1 MLLLSCDIWP
11 HLLLLAALLHIMV
24 TIAGALTQQVLVA
37 QPCVVH
43 ELCEHRFHWPSLLH
57 IRVMIS
63 PIARWDAYDR
73 GWDAYD
79 RGREIVAGPT
89 I

>member
-11 HLLLLAALLHIMV
+11 HLLMLAALLHIMV

-43 ELCEHRFHWPSLLH
+43 ELCEHRFHWPSLCH
-57 IRVMIS
+57 DQEGTQEAAPFGSATGAQTGERV
-63 PIARWDAYDR
+63 R
-73 GWDAYD
+73 
-79 RGREIVAGPT
+79 PT
-89 I
+89 PA